1 MHGNYGRVTGRG
13 RGASPSSRAYGEMDL
28 LSVVTHEL
36 GHVLGL
42 DESNTGFMCELLAA
56 GTRLAPSV
64 SSSISHV
71 FDETSGS
78 FLSVNEMTQ
87 FRTLQNGLINL
98 PTTNQLS
105 DWIVRGLAD
114 DRAGHQNATF
124 GLETAV
130 NLLEHETSSSTSK
143 SSVLSRRAIHS
154 AEAGKLT
161 GGLINW
167 NKSFGGR
174 SLSRLHSL
182 L

>member
-42 DESNTGFMCELLAA
+42 DESNTGFMSELLVA

-64 SSSISHV
+64 SPSIPHV

-105 DWIVRGLAD
+105 TWTERGLAD
-114 DRAGHQNATF
+114 DRARHQNATF

-130 NLLEHETSSSTSK
+130 TFLEHQTSTPTPK
-143 SSVLSRRAIHS
+143 PRVLGPA
-154 AEAGKLT
+154 A
-161 GGLINW
+161 
-167 NKSFGGR
+167 
-174 SLSRLHSL
+174 LHSP
-182 L
+182 